1 MKFSSPLFGVFF
13 SLYLKTQCVF
23 YICPC
28 LLLHPAWCPLQMS
41 SGFFAFA
48 TPILFQIAD
57 GNVKKGPKND
67 LLVMCTYCPSIIGL
81 LSLLLG
87 QFSECGM
94 GLNPCRFE
102 CLMGDAGN
110 RT

>member
-1 MKFSSPLFGVFF
+1 MF
-13 SLYLKTQCVF
+13 F
-23 YICPC
+23 YIYPC

-48 TPILFQIAD
+48 TLILFQIANGD
-57 GNVKKGPKND
+57 VKKGPKND
-67 LLVMCTYCPSIIGL
+67 LLVMCTYCQSITGL

-87 QFSECGM
+87 QFSEYSM
-94 GLNPCRFE
+94 GLNPCKFE